1 MRGCLYVCVY
11 IKTFVPPDQQLLPVV
26 TRLAFYVSSFG
37 FFGLLQDFPKGLVK
51 DDTAYICILNKYGP
65 VCVEPQSWPP
75 LHVAVPP
82 EVRP

>member
-1 MRGCLYVCVY
+1 MYVYINVCMDVYIMRGCLYVCVY

-51 DDTAYICILNKYGP
+51 DDCIYLYFKQIRSC
-65 VCVEPQSWPP
+65 VC
-75 LHVAVPP
+75 
-82 EVRP
+82 